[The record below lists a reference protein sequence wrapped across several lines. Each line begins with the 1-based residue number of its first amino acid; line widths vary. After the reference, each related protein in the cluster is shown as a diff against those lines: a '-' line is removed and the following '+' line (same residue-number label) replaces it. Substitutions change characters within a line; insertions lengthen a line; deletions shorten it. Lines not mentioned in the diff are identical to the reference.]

1 MRVDSTEF
9 REFRKILDDLGEY
22 ASTQPLSDE
31 EALQRVK
38 RTFASKIDGHV
49 AVDIETC
56 IHCGM
61 CARSCHFYEA
71 TQNEELA
78 PVYKFELLRRFYRRE
93 MSPLRWLFRPFTSD
107 ISARDL
113 EKWQELVYE
122 ACTSCGRCDMMC
134 PMGINISRLINIT
147 REGLA
152 SARFMPTELRALQ
165 EEQQDC
171 GTVFGIGKLQLVE
184 LVEKLKADGIMIP
197 LDRDRADV
205 LLLTTA
211 EDVLLFPEALAA
223 SARILNKSGVDWTL
237 HSDAFEAANLG
248 LVSGDEATQVAATKH
263 VVDRAVA
270 CGATIVVLP
279 ELGHAYQAMRWESA
293 NEVGEA
299 LPFEVLAMSEFIVQ
313 KLHSGAL
320 TPLEKRNGTAV
331 AYHDPCRMARHG
343 GVMQQPRDA
352 LAAVGIEVRETES
365 NRREGLCCGGG
376 CGEYVIK
383 RSAALRQKAFEIRRR
398 EFDDTGA
405 EAVVTSC
412 ANCRI
417 NLMIGADNA
426 GWDKPV
432 ISLVETVA
440 DRLAD

>member
-1 MRVDSTEF
+1 MRVDSSEF
-9 REFRKILDDLGEY
+9 REFRNILGDLGEY
-22 ASTQPLSDE
+22 ATTQPLSDD
-31 EALQRVK
+31 EAVQRVK

-71 TQNEELA
+71 TQSEEFA
-78 PVYKFELLRRFYRRE
+78 PVYKFELLRRYYRRE

-107 ISARDL
+107 ISAADL

-134 PMGINISRLINIT
+134 PMGINTSRLITIT
-147 REGLA
+147 REGRA

-165 EEQQDC
+165 EEQRGC
-171 GTVFGIGKLQLVE
+171 GTVFGVGKPQLVE
-184 LVEKLKADGIMIP
+184 LVDKLKAEGVTIP
-197 LDRDRADV
+197 LDREKADV

-248 LVSGDEATQVAATKH
+248 LVSGDHATQVAATKRIA
-263 VVDRAVA
+263 DRAIA
-270 CGATIVVLP
+270 CGAATVVLP

-313 KLHSGAL
+313 NLHSGAL
-320 TPLEKRNGTAV
+320 TPLEKTNGASV

-352 LAAVGIEVRETES
+352 LLAVGLEVRETDS

-383 RSAALRQKAFEIRRR
+383 RSAGLRQKAFELKRR

-417 NLMIGADNA
+417 NLMLGADNA